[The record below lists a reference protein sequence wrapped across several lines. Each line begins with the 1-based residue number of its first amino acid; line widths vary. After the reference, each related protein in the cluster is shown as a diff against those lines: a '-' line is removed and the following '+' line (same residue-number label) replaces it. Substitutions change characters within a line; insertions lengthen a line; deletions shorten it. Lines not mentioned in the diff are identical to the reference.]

1 MAVFNEIMVSFYLYI
16 MVLLTDYQGENV
28 FRDTEGH
35 ALLYLIIFTV
45 IVNFSKVLYVEY
57 QNLKKLQCS

>member
-1 MAVFNEIMVSFYLYI
+1 MAVFNEIMVSIYLYI
-16 MVLLTDYQGENV
+16 MLLLTDYQGENV

-57 QNLKKLQCS
+57 QNLKNLQCS